1 MKKEENQHK
10 KEKIIQRERERE
22 RELDVNNFNCVLQSY
37 EAKEVILPKET
48 NKKQNELREL
58 EEKFIQ
64 PGNLGYDHL
73 VKMESG
79 A

>member
-1 MKKEENQHK
+1 MD
-10 KEKIIQRERERE
+10 I
-22 RELDVNNFNCVLQSY
+22 NNFNCVLQSY
-37 EAKEVILPKET
+37 ETKEVILPKET